1 MWRPPVERK
10 HVSAATFVHPK
21 RLFCYHGGVFADEGS
36 NMGCSSSSSAW
47 CDVGESSPPTMAIAD
62 TCAKDGVKG
71 RGDGAASFCGGASP
85 GTLGDWLDDW
95 SLFCCEAVQLARP
108 LTMPMK
114 VVPWAPLPPPTA
126 TSCPL
131 SSCPL
136 GVFGADVGTD
146 TTVGD
151 RVGKDDGVPG
161 SF

>member
-1 MWRPPVERK
+1 MWRPPVERNTRFGGD
-10 HVSAATFVHPK
+10 VCQTK
-21 RLFCYHGGVFADEGS
+21 RLFCFHGGVFADEGS
-36 NMGCSSSSSAW
+36 NMECSSSSSAW
-47 CDVGESSPPTMAIAD
+47 CDAGESSPHTVAIAD

-71 RGDGAASFCGGASP
+71 RGDGAASFCGSTSP

-95 SLFCCEAVQLARP
+95 SLFCCEAVQLAKP

-114 VVPWAPLPPPTA
+114 VVP
-126 TSCPL
+126 L

-136 GVFGADVGTD
+136 GVVGADVGTD